1 MASAKGGQ
9 RDAVANFPHDPRP
22 VTTPSRSPASIRR
35 PSDPVVDAYPKVL
48 KPPTVTVPEL
58 KRTGVGTT
66 ATRHPGEWDQAR
78 PKHPFTT
85 NCRSAPLRS
94 RERDPPTSRPQGP
107 APSLDLPRRAVSPR
121 SALLPLV
128 HDRRRPPR
136 RFCCRVSLR
145 LPPKRCALY
154 APTGPSPR
162 FVPMPPSRGVSGP
175 WGAD

>member
-78 PKHPFTT
+78 PKDPFTYQLQVGT
-85 NCRSAPLRS
+85 VAIPGERPLDEQAARACAQLRSAS
-94 RERDPPTSRPQGP
+94 T
-107 APSLDLPRRAVSPR
+107 
-121 SALLPLV
+121 
-128 HDRRRPPR
+128 
-136 RFCCRVSLR
+136 
-145 LPPKRCALY
+145 RCITA
-154 APTGPSPR
+154 
-162 FVPMPPSRGVSGP
+162 
-175 WGAD
+175 

>member
-1 MASAKGGQ
+1 MPSGRVSARRAYPGRRERGEPGNLPLLAGRPGSTRWTRASMASAKGGQ

-78 PKHPFTT
+78 PKHPFTYQLQVGIV
-85 NCRSAPLRS
+85 AIP
-94 RERDPPTSRPQGP
+94 ERDPSTSRPQGP

-121 SALLPLV
+121 SALLPL
-128 HDRRRPPR
+128 
-136 RFCCRVSLR
+136 
-145 LPPKRCALY
+145 
-154 APTGPSPR
+154 
-162 FVPMPPSRGVSGP
+162 
-175 WGAD
+175 